1 MLCWLWRLDPGR
13 QIRSV
18 LLFFGLPAGGL
29 STARRRGRTMTAPS
43 TFDER
48 SLARARARDAKRA
61 EKQAACSR
69 QREPFADWCA
79 PGELLCLRPKACRKC
94 SGRLLVGYILDQDGD
109 CHGWS
114 AKPLGACGRPDR
126 CVARVHLPAI
136 ETGDDFAIAKIADS
150 QVKAALDR
158 ELLIAAHIL
167 APEEVAP

>member
-1 MLCWLWRLDPGR
+1 
-13 QIRSV
+13 
-18 LLFFGLPAGGL
+18 
-29 STARRRGRTMTAPS
+29 MTAPS
-43 TFDER
+43 TFAER
-48 SLARARARDAKRA
+48 SLARALARHAKRA
-61 EKQAACSR
+61 KKQAAGSR
-69 QREPFADWCA
+69 QREPFAGWCA
-79 PGELLCLRPKACRKC
+79 PGEILCLRPEPCRKC